1 MTDDSRIHLRNTY
14 RVHRPSTLQEHPQED
29 PATLQVGKA
38 RVAEGERLTQGPTEP
53 SGRAGTVHRIWYVC
67 KTWALAATG

>member
-14 RVHRPSTLQEHPQED
+14 CVHRPSTLQEHPQED

-38 RVAEGERLTQGPTEP
+38 RVAEGEQLTQGPTEP
-53 SGRAGTVHRIWYVC
+53 SSRAGTVHRIWCVC